1 MSPDFKRTDRM
12 NRQVA
17 KLLSEILLRETQD
30 PRLNKINITRVD
42 ISPDF
47 NNAKVYYTLMMEVDN
62 IDVALQRAQGF
73 LRSALAKRLAMR
85 KVPVLHFRLDEVLLK
100 ARRIEDLLNKDD
112 SEK

>member
-1 MSPDFKRTDRM
+1 MSPDFQRTDRM

-47 NNAKVYYTLMMEVDN
+47 NNAKIFYTLLCEVDG
-62 IDVALQRAQGF
+62 IETALKNAQGF
-73 LRSALAKRLAMR
+73 LRSSLAKRLSSR
-85 KVPVLHFRLDEVLLK
+85 KIPVLHFRLDKVLLK
-100 ARRIEDLLNKDD
+100 ARRIEDLINKDKR
-112 SEK
+112 EE